1 MFYLNGVKDPKG
13 KAISKFTPF
22 GIMSRRLIKQGPYW
36 PAMIPSCKTIGI
48 LISFLLW
55 GSNRVFNK
63 ALDPSTPKP

>member
-22 GIMSRRLIKQGPYW
+22 GIMSRRLTKQGPYW

-55 GSNRVFNK
+55 EV
-63 ALDPSTPKP
+63 